1 MNRRTELLNQL
12 AAFSTPPEPLM
23 QELTEIGSEWPD
35 GEPALIII
43 TRDHLRSIIGR
54 YLSGTLSS
62 TQLQYWGEIFE
73 SGCKNLVFR
82 LANPEINNP
91 LTLETLK
98 VMEHELQ
105 QSC

>member
-73 SGCKNLVFR
+73 WRDDV
-82 LANPEINNP
+82 
-91 LTLETLK
+91 
-98 VMEHELQ
+98 
-105 QSC
+105 